1 MLNQTQQLLE
11 KHKYAFDWK
20 AEIQRAEQASEAATA
35 NPWDTVH
42 KPTPMSAFC
51 GTTVAL
57 GGLKLAEIYCRDVG
71 LRWGFFTTDNSL
83 LVIGAFGALSA
94 LAFGAPAA
102 PLGRPMV
109 TFQGFG
115 LVVTLAMSLHY
126 AGVLSEYYTGYG
138 LPSELEEV
146 LMPAL
151 GISAMLF
158 FNLAIHPPAAACVIS
173 YATADPRQQWPTF
186 LVAPVL
192 IGCLYVHFVQLS
204 VAHTLRFMRSIKVK
218 PPPESEKGDVETG
231 SADGKKAQTEL
242 AQTQR
247 AQLSRNFKSRRRS
260 RKDDDEESDA
270 GSEFSVAPAPP
281 KPQEAAR
288 PPTAAALSGAAT
300 ASKGWGA
307 VKGGKLGSAALA
319 EAKTDAPTATSSS
332 SAPAANPTRRSPS
345 NVRFGGAAPATDG
358 KAGAAGGKWAGL
370 RGSLKKGEAMDM
382 V

>member
-231 SADGKKAQTEL
+231 SADGKKAQTDGACPDAACP
-242 AQTQR
+242 AQPQLQEPAGLEEGQR
-247 AQLSRNFKSRRRS
+247 PRQ
-260 RKDDDEESDA
+260 
-270 GSEFSVAPAPP
+270 
-281 KPQEAAR
+281 
-288 PPTAAALSGAAT
+288 ALTAT
-300 ASKGWGA
+300 ASEGWGA
-307 VKGGKLGSAALA
+307 VKGKLGR
-319 EAKTDAPTATSSS
+319 P
-332 SAPAANPTRRSPS
+332 PWPRRRPTRQLPRPAPLPPRQIRRDGRRRMCDLEGRPRPRM
-345 NVRFGGAAPATDG
+345 VRRGRRAASGPDCEAASRRAKRWTWSDGSRPDFGADDTACIVTCAC
-358 KAGAAGGKWAGL
+358 L
-370 RGSLKKGEAMDM
+370 RC
-382 V
+382 VCVT